1 MYLEV
6 RFEGEGPR
14 GEDVVFGL
22 DGNTPVYLWNGFR
35 EYKTEDGESEVIES
49 WVEAIGLDRILD
61 KAILRSRNIEPDAMT
76 LAKSAKEYALVE
88 EA

>member
-22 DGNTPVYLWNGFR
+22 EDNMVVFLWNGFQ
-35 EYKTEDGESEVIES
+35 EYRIEDGDSEVIQS
-49 WVEAIGLDRILD
+49 WVHAISLDRILD
-61 KAILRSRNIEPDAMT
+61 QAILRGPKPKPDCMA
-76 LAKSAKEYALVE
+76 LAKSAKEYAMTE
-88 EA
+88 RS